1 MIFHTSVPLL
11 STAVPSCIIYSP
23 VYGIYI
29 KILHCL
35 LWYFVSPV
43 QRHTIIVSHQHF
55 GKQKCIVHQHFG
67 KQKCIVH
74 QHFGIVIRLSLLTL
88 TGLINRP
95 MEKVIF
101 VMFQLRPHHGSYVV
115 MALLMVSAFR
125 LSDWGEQIQL
135 CFPLHWTGLLFRA
148 HWWASCSCTRLCFL
162 QVPLLASGENNQKE
176 LRT

>member
-35 LWYFVSPV
+35 LWYFVSHV

-67 KQKCIVH
+67 KQKCIIH
-74 QHFGIVIRLSLLTL
+74 QHFGIVIRLSLPTL

-101 VMFQLRPHHGSYVV
+101 IMFQLRPQYGSS
-115 MALLMVSAFR
+115 VSNGLTYGFSLQAFR
-125 LSDWGEQIQL
+125 IPTSF
-135 CFPLHWTGLLFRA
+135 CFVSGRHSGLNTPLFTKVL
-148 HWWASCSCTRLCFL
+148 T
-162 QVPLLASGENNQKE
+162 
-176 LRT
+176 

>member
-67 KQKCIVH
+67 KQKCIIH

-101 VMFQLRPHHGSYVV
+101 IMFQLRPQYGSSVSNGLTYGISLQAFWLRGTNSIVFSPSWNV
-115 MALLMVSAFR
+115 YSIPYPLMSI
-125 LSDWGEQIQL
+125 L
-135 CFPLHWTGLLFRA
+135 
-148 HWWASCSCTRLCFL
+148 
-162 QVPLLASGENNQKE
+162 
-176 LRT
+176 

>member
-67 KQKCIVH
+67 
-74 QHFGIVIRLSLLTL
+74 IVIRLSLLTL

-101 VMFQLRPHHGSYVV
+101 VMFQLRPQYWSSVSNGLTYGISLQAFWLRGTNSIVFSPSLNGYSIPCSLMSILQLPPLMLPSGAVV
-115 MALLMVSAFR
+115 SV
-125 LSDWGEQIQL
+125 G
-135 CFPLHWTGLLFRA
+135 
-148 HWWASCSCTRLCFL
+148 
-162 QVPLLASGENNQKE
+162 
-176 LRT
+176 RT